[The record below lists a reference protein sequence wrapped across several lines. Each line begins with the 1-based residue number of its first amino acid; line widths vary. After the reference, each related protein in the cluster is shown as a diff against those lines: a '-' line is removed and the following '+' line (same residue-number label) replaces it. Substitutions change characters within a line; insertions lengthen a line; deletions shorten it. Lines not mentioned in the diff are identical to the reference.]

1 MCLNLAQTWV
11 GQLASL
17 KRWSLYEWT
26 PTHSPLLHLVLV
38 AHLQQEIGLG
48 GLHSRE
54 GIVEEDMGEEEEV
67 EEDTVGVEE
76 GWDGKTLHRMALSLV
91 GLSVLVELFGGLLM
105 SNVISSCPG
114 NPPNA
119 NMSGPPRSYT
129 K

>member
-26 PTHSPLLHLVLV
+26 PTHSPLIHLVLV

-54 GIVEEDMGEEEEV
+54 GIVEEDMGEEGEEEDMEEEEEV
-67 EEDTVGVEE
+67 EEDTVGLEE
-76 GWDGKTLHRMALSLV
+76 GWGGKTLHRMASGLV

-105 SNVISSCPG
+105 SNVYLLLSREPTQ
-114 NPPNA
+114 
-119 NMSGPPRSYT
+119 R
-129 K
+129 

>member
-1 MCLNLAQTWV
+1 M
-11 GQLASL
+11 ASL

-26 PTHSPLLHLVLV
+26 PTHSPLLQLVLV

-54 GIVEEDMGEEEEV
+54 GIVEGDMGEEVEEEDMGEEEV
-67 EEDTVGVEE
+67 EEE
-76 GWDGKTLHRMALSLV
+76 GWDGKTLHRMATSLV
-91 GLSVLVELFGGLLM
+91 GLSTLVELFGGLLM
-105 SNVISSCPG
+105 SNVISSRPG

-119 NMSGPPRSYT
+119 SMSGPPRSYT